1 MLIKL
6 TFDSAKFSAAFK
18 SKASDVTALLDAGLS
33 GINTIVSNYAG
44 TSGTLSKALTS
55 IDDQRTSYDKRI
67 TKYNETLT
75 ARKQSLYNQ
84 YYGYQNQLVEYGYQQ
99 QMFNAMYGTGTNVN
113 SSG

>member
-1 MLIKL
+1 LV
-6 TFDSAKFSAAFK
+6 FDSAKFSAAFK
-18 SKASDVTALLDAGLS
+18 NNSSDVTALLDAGLS
-33 GINTIVSNYAG
+33 GLNTQVSNYAG
-44 TSGTLSKALTS
+44 SNGTLSRALTS

-67 TKYNETLT
+67 AKYNEALT
-75 ARKQSLYNQ
+75 ARKEALFNQ